1 MPDAADV
8 AIIGG
13 GPAGAALA
21 THLARAGVRALLFER
36 QREPV
41 WRACGVFSSP
51 LTRQRLVG
59 LGMSAEQV
67 AALARPISALRIETV
82 GGSSCRIEYERGHA
96 NGFDRVRLDAA
107 LLEQARQAGAE
118 VRMATVV
125 RSVKLPIGRA
135 EDAWLEVSPTVAAG
149 REDRRNVKA
158 RIVVGADG
166 SGSIVAAAAGVAG
179 ERSRLWKMG
188 LTYHRSDPV
197 AAPPSEAMEGRFVFG
212 RGWYAGIA
220 PVPAGRVNVGI
231 VLPGRW
237 IRQAPDMMAQRLLGR
252 FPGPSEPWM
261 SAPITDGYRS
271 AGTLENRPL
280 KVGGNGFALVGDAA
294 GFIDPL
300 TGEGLHR
307 ALVSSE
313 LAADAISR
321 SLRGDRN
328 ALADYDRRLR
338 SRFLA
343 KDVVSWVFQMF
354 IAQPAVLD
362 YALSRLARRHRQRK
376 TLTLVLTDQ
385 IRASRALDPR
395 FLARLLAP

>member
-8 AIIGG
+8 AIVGG

-21 THLARAGVRALLFER
+21 TRLAQAGVRTLLFER

-51 LTRQRLVG
+51 LTRQRLVE
-59 LGMSAEQV
+59 LGMSADEV
-67 AALARPISALRIETV
+67 AALARPISALRIETL
-82 GGSSCRIEYERGHA
+82 GGSACRIEYERGHA

-107 LLEQARQAGAE
+107 LLEQARHAGAE
-118 VRMATVV
+118 VRTATVV
-125 RSVKLPIGRA
+125 RSVNLPTRRG
-135 EDAWLEVSPTVAAG
+135 DYAWLEVSPTVTAG
-149 REDRRNVKA
+149 RGDRRTIKA

-166 SGSIVAAAAGVAG
+166 SGSMVAGAAGVAG
-179 ERSRLWKMG
+179 ERSRLWKIG

-197 AAPPSEAMEGRFVFG
+197 AAPSGEPMEGRFVFG

-220 PVPAGRVNVGI
+220 PVPAARVNVGI

-237 IRQAPDMMAQRLLGR
+237 IAPAPGAIAERLLGR
-252 FPGPSEPWM
+252 FPGPPEPWM
-261 SAPITDGYRS
+261 SAPMTDDYRS
-271 AGTLENRPL
+271 AGTLEYRPR
-280 KVGGNGFALVGDAA
+280 KVAGNGFVLVGDAA

-313 LAADAISR
+313 FATDAISR
-321 SLRGDRN
+321 SLRGDQN
-328 ALADYDRRLR
+328 ALEVYDRRLR

-343 KDVVSWVFQMF
+343 KDVVSWVFQVF

-362 YALSRLARRHRQRK
+362 YALRRLARRHRQRK

-395 FLARLLAP
+395 FLTRLLAP

>member
-8 AIIGG
+8 AIVGG

-21 THLARAGVRALLFER
+21 TRLAQAGVRALVVER
-36 QREPV
+36 QREPA

-51 LTRQRLVG
+51 LTRQRLVD
-59 LGMSAEQV
+59 LGMSAERV

-82 GGSSCRIEYERGHA
+82 GGSACRIEYERGHA

-107 LLEQARQAGAE
+107 LLEHARHAGAE

-125 RSVKLPIGRA
+125 RSIKLATRRA
-135 EDAWLEVSPTVAAG
+135 EDARLEVSPTVTAG
-149 REDRRNVKA
+149 RGERQTVRA

-166 SGSIVAAAAGVAG
+166 SGSMVAAAAGVAG
-179 ERSRLWKMG
+179 GRGRLWKVG
-188 LTYHRSDPV
+188 LTYHRSDPA
-197 AAPPSEAMEGRFVFG
+197 AAPSGEPMEGRFVIG
-212 RGWYAGIA
+212 RGWYAGVA
-220 PVPAGRVNVGI
+220 PVPTGRVNVGI
-231 VLPGRW
+231 VMPGRW
-237 IRQAPDMMAQRLLGR
+237 IAPAPGVLAERLLAR
-252 FPGPSEPWM
+252 FPGPPEPWM
-261 SAPITDGYRS
+261 SAPMTDGYRS
-271 AGTLENRPL
+271 AGTLEHRPR
-280 KVGGNGFALVGDAA
+280 KVAGNGFVLVGDAA

-313 LAADAISR
+313 LAADAITR
-321 SLRGDRN
+321 ALAGDQN
-328 ALADYDRRLR
+328 ALEVYDRRLR

-343 KDVVSWVFQMF
+343 KDVVSWVFQVF
-354 IAQPAVLD
+354 IAQPAALD
-362 YALSRLARRHRQRK
+362 YALRRLSRRHGLRR

-385 IRASRALDPR
+385 VRASRALDPG